1 MNENLAKRGR
11 IDDNNND
18 IIINSK
24 TVSRVNLEKIET
36 SIYEKFYYINNQIQL
51 KTELKIAEIKESNGY
66 DINVDESNLTSNLRN
81 EISNIQNRNEELFNI
96 SDTYQNDLK
105 KKFFNMNNTEN
116 DLLEEQTNEFIL
128 NELNIEFV
136 PNDDELLLGHLIHKK
151 DMIAFKVNLIDFVEI
166 IKLIDPFCSN
176 NDDKYVYVRLR
187 ILENGN
193 YFITFKL
200 KFQFSSFL
208 VYDPIEKR
216 IKYHITLP
224 FFDKVE
230 ELNVSKN
237 KTAVMLSLV
246 ERSIEVKKL
255 KIYDD
260 HLNEINTCTL
270 SSDLNL
276 IGANEAYIFLSKNE
290 KIYFY
295 DWSLQKLKKKIKFQS
310 ENENNPFY
318 VPNESHLDI
327 KIFQFEKTKDF
338 NVVRLNLK
346 DKTNH
351 RLRKPYVIIYDRN
364 GNTIRMITA
373 TGRFNINLF
382 KNEMII
388 TFGPELLRYYDLKG
402 ILFKEECLQK
412 PVSIVKDSYYSI
424 VFDANNNISVFKSR

>member
-1 MNENLAKRGR
+1 MKNF
-11 IDDNNND
+11 ND
-18 IIINSK
+18 
-24 TVSRVNLEKIET
+24 
-36 SIYEKFYYINNQIQL
+36 INNQIQL
-51 KTELKIAEIKESNGY
+51 KTELKIAKIKESNGY
-66 DINVDESNLTSNLRN
+66 DINVDESILTSNLRN
-81 EISNIQNRNEELFNI
+81 EISNIQNRNEELFDI

-136 PNDDELLLGHLIHKK
+136 LNDDELLLGHLIHKK
-151 DMIAFKVNLIDFVEI
+151 DIIAFKINLIDFVEI

-200 KFQFSSFL
+200 RFQFSSFL

-216 IKYHITLP
+216 IKYHNTLP
-224 FFDKVE
+224 LFYKVE

-246 ERSIEVKKL
+246 ERSIEVKQL

-260 HLNEINTCTL
+260 HLNEINTCKL

-295 DWSLQKLKKKIKFQS
+295 DWSLQKLKTKIKFQS

-351 RLRKPYVIIYDRN
+351 RLRKPYVAYN
-364 GNTIRMITA
+364 
-373 TGRFNINLF
+373 
-382 KNEMII
+382 
-388 TFGPELLRYYDLKG
+388 
-402 ILFKEECLQK
+402 QK
-412 PVSIVKDSYYSI
+412 WAYNQNDNS
-424 VFDANNNISVFKSR
+424 NWTL